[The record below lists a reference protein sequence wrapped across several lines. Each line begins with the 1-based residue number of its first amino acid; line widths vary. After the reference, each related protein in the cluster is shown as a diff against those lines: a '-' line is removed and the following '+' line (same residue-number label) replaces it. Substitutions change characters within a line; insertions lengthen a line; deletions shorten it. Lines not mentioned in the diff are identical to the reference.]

1 MASEETIKLRKRI
14 LNSVDGA
21 PRSASQIAELL
32 TRGGWPISASQV
44 GNNLRYLQDGKFVE
58 YQLNSMGK
66 KLWIRGPNADSY
78 TAEPYVSLF
87 FEVPEK
93 MNQELD
99 RVAKKLKITKA
110 QLVRESLE
118 EQLGI

>member
-14 LNSVDGA
+14 LNSVDAA

-44 GNNLRYLQDGKFVE
+44 GNNLRYLQDGGFVE
-58 YQLNSMGK
+58 WQTNAMGK
-66 KLWIRGPNADSY
+66 KLWTRGSNADNY
-78 TAEPYVSLF
+78 EAEPYVSLF

-93 MNQELD
+93 MNAELD
-99 RVAKKLKITKA
+99 KVAKKLKITKA
-110 QLVRESLE
+110 ELVRESLK